1 VTRIIPIVV
10 VLAFA
15 ACSRSAPAAASSEPQ
30 APAAATSEAQTST
43 PPQGDLGG
51 ATSAEQA
58 PPAPVK
64 PVAAELPDVIAR
76 VNGEAISRGELE
88 MAVSEIEARAGQP
101 MPADQRDRVLRAVL
115 DQLIGFRL
123 LAQESV
129 ARKAT
134 VAEAELEKRLD
145 QIRSQFPSDEVFQQ
159 QLKQRQLTLEK
170 LRADT
175 RANMQITAMLEAEL
189 GTRTAVSAEQVNDF
203 YVKNPAAFQQ
213 GERVKASHIL
223 VRVQANA
230 DAAEREKALAK
241 ATAILADV
249 KAGKDFAALA
259 KEHSEDP
266 GSGGN
271 GGDLGY
277 FQRGQMVP
285 PFEQAAFVLAVGQTS
300 ELVTSDFGF
309 HIIRVTDKQPG
320 RVQPLTEVRADIEQ
334 YLLGQNREQQT
345 RLFVDSLK
353 AKGTVEIYI

>member
-1 VTRIIPIVV
+1 
-10 VLAFA
+10 
-15 ACSRSAPAAASSEPQ
+15 
-30 APAAATSEAQTST
+30 
-43 PPQGDLGG
+43 
-51 ATSAEQA
+51 
-58 PPAPVK
+58 
-64 PVAAELPDVIAR
+64 
-76 VNGEAISRGELE
+76 
-88 MAVSEIEARAGQP
+88 
-101 MPADQRDRVLRAVL
+101 MPANQRDRVLRVVL
-115 DQLIGFRL
+115 DQLIGYKL

-134 VAEAELEKRLD
+134 VTDAELDTRLA

-159 QLKQRQLTLEK
+159 QLQQRRMTLEK

-175 RANMQITAMLEAEL
+175 KAGMQITAMLEAEL
-189 GTRTAVSAEQVNDF
+189 GARTAVSAEQVNDF

-230 DAAEREKALAK
+230 DPAERQAALVK

-259 KEHSEDP
+259 KQHSDDP
-266 GSGGN
+266 GSGAN

-285 PFEQAAFVLAVGQTS
+285 PFEQAAFALAVGQTS

-320 RVQPLTEVRADIEQ
+320 RVQPLTEVRADIEE
-334 YLLGQNREQQT
+334 YLVGQNREQQT
-345 RLFVDSLK
+345 RLFVDALRTRGK
-353 AKGTVEIYI
+353 VEIYI

>member
-1 VTRIIPIVV
+1 VTRIIPIIVL
-10 VLAFA
+10 LAFA
-15 ACSRSAPAAASSEPQ
+15 ACSRSTPAAASSEPQ
-30 APAAATSEAQTST
+30 NAA
-43 PPQGDLGG
+43 PPQGAVGG
-51 ATSAEQA
+51 DTSAPPA
-58 PPAPVK
+58 PPAAPAPVK
-64 PVAAELPDVIAR
+64 PVAAQLPDVIAR
-76 VNGEAISRGELE
+76 VNGEAISRGDLE

-101 MPADQRDRVLRAVL
+101 MPANQRDRVLRTVL
-115 DQLIGFRL
+115 DQLIGFKL

-134 VAEAELEKRLD
+134 VTDAELEKRLD

-159 QLKQRQLTLEK
+159 QLQQRQLTLEK
-170 LRADT
+170 LRTDT

-189 GTRTAVSAEQVNDF
+189 GPRTAVTPEQVNDF
-203 YVKNPAAFQQ
+203 YVKNPATFQQ

-230 DAAEREKALAK
+230 DAAEREKALTK
-241 ATAILADV
+241 ATAVLADV

-259 KEHSEDP
+259 KQHSEDP
-266 GSGGN
+266 GSGAN

-285 PFEQAAFVLAVGQTS
+285 PFEQAAFSLAVGQTS
-300 ELVTSDFGF
+300 ELVKSDFGF
-309 HIIRVTDKQPG
+309 HIIRVTDKQEG
-320 RVQPLTEVRADIEQ
+320 RMQPLAEVQADIEE

-353 AKGTVEIYI
+353 AKGKVEIFI

>member
-1 VTRIIPIVV
+1 M
-10 VLAFA
+10 LAFA

-30 APAAATSEAQTST
+30 NTTPAQTAPADATPAT
-43 PPQGDLGG
+43 P
-51 ATSAEQA
+51 A
-58 PPAPVK
+58 PAVPAPVK
-64 PVAAELPDVIAR
+64 PVAAQLPDVVAR
-76 VNGEAISRGELE
+76 VNGEAINRGDLE
-88 MAVSEIEARAGQP
+88 KAVSEIEARAGQS

-129 ARKAT
+129 ARKTIVTDAD
-134 VAEAELEKRLD
+134 VDARIA

-159 QLKQRQLTLEK
+159 QLQQRQTTLAE

-175 RANMQITAMLEAEL
+175 RASMQITLMLQAEL
-189 GTRTAVSAEQVNDF
+189 GTSAAVTPEQVNDF

-230 DAAEREKALAK
+230 DAAEREKARAK
-241 ATAILADV
+241 AAGLLADV

-259 KEHSEDP
+259 KQYSDDP
-266 GSGGN
+266 GSGAQ
-271 GGDLGY
+271 GGDLGF

-285 PFEQAAFVLAVGQTS
+285 PFEQAAFALPVGQTS
-300 ELVTSDFGF
+300 DLVTSDFGF

-320 RVQPLTEVRADIEQ
+320 RTQTLEEVRPDIEQ
-334 YLLGQNREQQT
+334 YLVGQNREQQT
-345 RLFVDSLK
+345 RLFVETLK
-353 AKGTVEIYI
+353 AKGKVEIYI